1 MGQYIVKYTQD
12 NKEIW
17 AVKKGDQVAPLKKQ
31 PKSLGNLITQREQ
44 YLQADNLASPLLSFD
59 SLVLVA
65 PISKPVKVICQG
77 LNYAEHRE
85 EAALKA
91 TSKGNVMFS
100 KDDSSI
106 TGPNSPII
114 RPLDCKC
121 LDYEIELGLI
131 IKKDI
136 KQVVKVTEN
145 NLHEYIAGIVLAN
158 DMSPRDLQYKDDYM
172 QWFKAKS
179 CRTMLPLGP
188 VLYLMDKADFKQLN
202 SLQLQLWVNGAL
214 RQNASTDQMIFKPAA
229 TLTEISS
236 FMDLNIGDLVLTGTP
251 GGVIV
256 KAPSKFKQGLAT
268 WLMSNEQKV
277 GIFRKKS
284 AEFLQDGDI
293 VKTHIQS
300 IDGSIDLGIQEN
312 SIVSFGDLKQV

>member
-1 MGQYIVKYTQD
+1 MGQYIVKYQQD
-12 NKEIW
+12 NQEIW
-17 AVKKGDQVAPLKKQ
+17 ALKKGDQVAPLKKQ
-31 PKSLGNLITQREQ
+31 PTSLGDLITQRDQ
-44 YLQADNLASPLLSFD
+44 YLQANNLATTMLSFD
-59 SLVLVA
+59 SLALLA
-65 PISKPVKVICQG
+65 PISKPVKVVCQG

-85 EAALKA
+85 EAALQV
-91 TSKGNVMFS
+91 TSKGNVMFG

-106 TGPNSPII
+106 TGANSPII
-114 RPLDCKC
+114 RPLDCQC

-136 KQVVKVTEN
+136 HQAVKVAEA
-145 NLHEYIAGIVLAN
+145 NLPEYVAGLVLAN

-172 QWFKAKS
+172 QWYKAKS
-179 CRTMLPLGP
+179 CRSMLPLGP

-236 FMDLNIGDLVLTGTP
+236 FMNLNVGDLVLTGTP

-268 WLMSNEQKV
+268 WLMTNEQKV
-277 GIFRKKS
+277 DIFRKKK
-284 AEFLQDGDI
+284 AEFLQDGDV
-293 VKTHIQS
+293 VKTQIRS
-300 IDGSIDLGIQEN
+300 ADGGIDLGVQEN
-312 SIVSFGDLKQV
+312 RIVGFGEVG